1 MRHTSGVLGAYAW
14 LAALALGTAGCL
26 CPCPN
31 GVVAAAPATA
41 AGTIPG
47 AGAMPAA
54 PGGTIATGGRLI
66 IWDGDGA
73 GGGAQGWDACD
84 PKAGCSKVGID
95 AGSGT
100 NGSTSIKMH
109 GDGPGYLGMGWNL
122 FGWYPENAGIDLTP
136 YTHLTFQIRVEAK
149 SPADAPDPG
158 SVGVLLGCSRN
169 KNDSST
175 VTVERYAKGFTDGKW
190 HKVEIPIAMFTKGS
204 GSKFDLQSFWE
215 FRIATWS
222 SAPHHFNIYIDDLA
236 AEKQ

>member
-1 MRHTSGVLGAYAW
+1 MTFMSRTWTTYAW
-14 LAALALGTAGCL
+14 LAVLALGTAGCL

-31 GVVAAAPATA
+31 GVVAAAPAT
-41 AGTIPG
+41 PG
-47 AGAMPAA
+47 AGIQAA
-54 PGGTIATGGRLI
+54 PAMAAPAGPVATGGRLV

-73 GGGAQGWDACD
+73 GAGAQGWDACD
-84 PKAGCSKVGID
+84 PKAGCSKVGMD
-95 AGSGT
+95 SGSGIG
-100 NGSTSIKMH
+100 GSNSIKLH

-122 FGWYPENAGIDLTP
+122 FGWYPENAGVDLTP

-169 KNDSST
+169 KNDSAT

-190 HKVEIPIAMFTKGS
+190 HKVEIPIAMFTKGA
-204 GSKFDLQSFWE
+204 GAKFDLQSFWE
-215 FRIATWS
+215 LRIATWS
-222 SAPHHFNIYIDDLA
+222 AAPRHFNIYLDDIA